1 MTAAATIAI
10 CSGVALVLNCPMEDS
25 ASWSWLMSV
34 SKFDRDTHD
43 GTRSP
48 SSLNPNRSAASTMPR
63 SPTRTPIF
71 AITVLQDH
79 CTASAIEASWQ
90 PVAAFG
96 SSVLVPG
103 SG

>member
-1 MTAAATIAI
+1 M
-10 CSGVALVLNCPMEDS
+10 VLNCPIEER

-34 SKFDRDTHD
+34 SKFDRDTHE

-48 SSLNPNRSAASTMPR
+48 SVLKPKRRAASTMPR
-63 SPTRTPIF
+63 SPTCTPIF
-71 AITVLQDH
+71 AITVLHDH
-79 CTASAIEASWQ
+79 CTASAMEASSQ

-96 SSVLVPG
+96 SRVLVPG